1 MRQVSTGIGG
11 FDEVSARADLMAAGK
26 LELRVLSIN
35 GLITAKRAVGR
46 PKDMLVLPEL
56 EMMREVLEVDRDD

>member
-1 MRQVSTGIGG
+1 MRQVSTGIVG

-35 GLITAKRAVGR
+35 GLNYSKARCRT
-46 PKDMLVLPEL
+46 P
-56 EMMREVLEVDRDD
+56 